1 MTIRKRHGR
10 CWEGL
15 NEEGEV
21 VAVFSRKQ
29 YAIMFIE
36 DQNKKEEPH
45 E

>member
-10 CWEGL
+10 SWEVL
-15 NEEGEV
+15 NEKGEV

-36 DQNKKEEPH
+36 DQKKKKMLH

>member
-10 CWEGL
+10 SWEAL
-15 NEEGEV
+15 NEKGEV

-36 DQNKKEEPH
+36 NQKKKEAPRE
-45 E
+45 